1 MTEQTI
7 VDVLEQDRHWVRR
20 DGSSVLVENLDP
32 SQALAILTSLQERAS
47 LLWFAAMWRADR
59 SYTARDV
66 PAANVVSPTHWLD
79 DRPLVQSLQRV
90 VRRAGRRSDTL
101 TPMVSLA
108 YATPA

>member
-7 VDVLEQDRHWVRR
+7 VDVLEQERHWVRR
-20 DGSSVLVENLDP
+20 DGSSVLVDALDP
-32 SQALAILTSLQERAS
+32 SEAQTVLTSLQERAS

-66 PAANVVSPTHWLD
+66 PAANVVSPLHWLD

-90 VRRAGRRSDTL
+90 VRRAGRRAGSL
-101 TPMVSLA
+101 TSVDRQA
-108 YATPA
+108 FATPA